1 MENIIMD
8 NPVSW
13 IVLFVLAIIVAVWFA
28 KKCFEELSQKQ
39 AENDEYFW
47 KRERNQR
54 RK

>member
-13 IVLFVLAIIVAVWFA
+13 ITLFVLAIIVAVWFA
-28 KKCFEELSQKQ
+28 RKCFDELSQNQ
-39 AENDEYFW
+39 SENDEYFQ
-47 KRERNQR
+47 KKEGNQR